1 MNPQDCMGLD
11 GSLTF
16 GKDSQFMIISSP
28 NKKLINANE
37 EFEDQDA
44 KRLRN
49 LYAELPSSTDS
60 K

>member
-1 MNPQDCMGLD
+1 MGLD

-28 NKKLINANE
+28 NKKGINANE

-44 KRLRN
+44 
-49 LYAELPSSTDS
+49 
-60 K
+60 